1 MSLWLCHVVWLDSE
15 ADANWTP
22 LESITEELDIT
33 HSAGFLIKEAETF
46 ILLALSYD
54 ETTQSINTFKKIPLA
69 AIQKITKIKKV
80 KI

>member
-1 MSLWLCHVVWLDSE
+1 MTLWIISVVWLDSE

-22 LESITEELDIT
+22 LESVTDELDIT
-33 HSAGFLIKEAETF
+33 HSAGFLIKETETF
-46 ILLALSYD
+46 ILLALSFD